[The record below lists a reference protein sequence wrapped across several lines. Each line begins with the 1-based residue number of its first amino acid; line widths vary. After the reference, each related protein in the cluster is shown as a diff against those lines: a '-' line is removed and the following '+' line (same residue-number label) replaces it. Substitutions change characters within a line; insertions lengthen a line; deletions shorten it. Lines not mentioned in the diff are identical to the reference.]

1 MQSRSETT
9 YASMS
14 SKNTS
19 NNLDVITTHSK
30 EIFAIQQSHHDAI
43 IQLNSKFDEI
53 MKLLE
58 KSKKKGLIEDDI
70 TSHQFEHSSHKPCDE
85 QGNFLIGNQ
94 RWDKIFEQDD
104 DATKR
109 VCLEVVELYGK

>member
-1 MQSRSETT
+1 MQ
-9 YASMS
+9 SMS

-19 NNLDVITTHSK
+19 NNQDVITTHSK

-58 KSKKKGLIEDDI
+58 KSKKKRPD
-70 TSHQFEHSSHKPCDE
+70 
-85 QGNFLIGNQ
+85 
-94 RWDKIFEQDD
+94 
-104 DATKR
+104 
-109 VCLEVVELYGK
+109 